1 MMRYITKLSCV
12 ATVANAAVVHV
23 PYDISMS
30 TFPAVESCVATDAA
44 ARPAPDCSFTPGDAS
59 SCDSSSCTY
68 TAAKGFTADPHFDTP
83 IEATVGDT
91 LHIMWTDPE
100 TVPASN
106 TADGTIS
113 MMVHDVTELTED
125 QFATCSFDGL
135 TPMTSHEEPGDAACE
150 LTAGTDCSTTDARC
164 TYTPAVSDDTD
175 TAIDETVAEACA
187 PKPRWKA
194 VNVELTE
201 AGTRYFSCS
210 VGSAQNT
217 LSECGTSATCTAADG
232 ADQATC
238 DTALAADA
246 DGTAC
251 TAEATCTYVQGTPA
265 CETQPWAHCS
275 VLNQKVTVN
284 VSPAPDPTPS
294 DKTSGAATVAASVAT
309 AVVVAALLY

>member
-1 MMRYITKLSCV
+1 MPLVSLRQ
-12 ATVANAAVVHV
+12 V
-23 PYDISMS
+23 P
-30 TFPAVESCVATDAA
+30 T
-44 ARPAPDCSFTPGDAS
+44 AP
-59 SCDSSSCTY
+59 
-68 TAAKGFTADPHFDTP
+68 
-83 IEATVGDT
+83 
-91 LHIMWTDPE
+91 
-100 TVPASN
+100 
-106 TADGTIS
+106 
-113 MMVHDVTELTED
+113 
-125 QFATCSFDGL
+125 Q
-135 TPMTSHEEPGDAACE
+135 
-150 LTAGTDCSTTDARC
+150 R
-164 TYTPAVSDDTD
+164 TPAVRTLQQSLT
-175 TAIDETVAEACA
+175 TPTPPWSTRLSLKLARRNLVSIAPPHTPFWSCA
-187 PKPRWKA
+187 TRGQNAHPQCTTLAGWKA

-284 VSPAPDPTPS
+284 VSPAPDPTEP
-294 DKTSGAATVAASVAT
+294 DKTAASGAATVAASVAT